1 MAEEIPARNIAGNA
15 AKFRPSPLPGHTK
28 PNTPNQDIAWD
39 WNSLKN
45 VNNRKQVTC
54 DFCGKTTTGG
64 ITRAKRHQMGVRGDC
79 GSFPKCLD
87 DVKEALKAAL
97 LNKKK

>member
-1 MAEEIPARNIAGNA
+1 MAEEIPAKNVEGNA
-15 AKFRPSPLPGHTK
+15 AKFRPSPLPGHLKSNVTS
-28 PNTPNQDIAWD
+28 QDIAWD
-39 WNSLKN
+39 WNCLKD

-64 ITRAKRHQMGVRGDC
+64 ITRARRHQMGVRGDC
-79 GSFPKCLD
+79 SSCPKCPD

-97 LNKKK
+97 LNK